1 MGYRRPRRAQ
11 TVAPMSQSLRVLV
24 LHPAPAGFFLFPRL
38 FTNTRRAMTLIQ
50 RGAATNRGPSIKHRV
65 QARFDAVA
73 RRPRTRQPDDPAI
86 RGRVRP
92 HFGAVEAL
100 PLATR
105 RVASVDALRG
115 FTMFWIIGAD
125 GATKA
130 LAEMLS
136 GKGTI
141 LSTAGKIIGEQFEH
155 AEWEGLRFYDLI
167 FPLFIFVTGVAIVF
181 SLTRL
186 VEPESKSTAHWR
198 VLRRSLLLFALGV
211 VYGGVSESW
220 SDIRLL
226 GVLNRIALCYLFTS
240 LLFLNLRLPG
250 LIVAI
255 VAILAGYWALMTF
268 VPVSGIG
275 VGSYVKDANLAN
287 WIDAQYLPGRK
298 WNGAWDPEG
307 LLSTLPAIGTC
318 LLGVF
323 AGLLLKEPILQ
334 PHQKTLWLI
343 GAGRDDRARSALGA
357 AVPDR
362 QEHLDVL
369 VRARVRRIE
378 RAAAR
383 RVSSSHRC
391 VGAEELGHDL
401 HLDWGKRDHALPH
414 QRHRGLQA
422 ARNAA
427 GWRRRGQLC
436 GQPSDARLGEL
447 SRPCRGAAASGG
459 NGRLPIPPQDLSA
472 RVTCA
477 GSCLIVSVP
486 DAPPDPSWTV
496 RRKPFPD

>member
-1 MGYRRPRRAQ
+1 
-11 TVAPMSQSLRVLV
+11 
-24 LHPAPAGFFLFPRL
+24 
-38 FTNTRRAMTLIQ
+38 MTLIQ

-141 LSTAGKIIGEQFEH
+141 LSTAGNIIGGQFQH
-155 AEWEGLRFYDLI
+155 AEWEGLRFYDLV

-186 VEPESKSTAHWR
+186 IEPESKSTAHWR
-198 VLRRSLLLFALGV
+198 VLRRSLLLFALGLF
-211 VYGGVSESW
+211 YGGVSESW

-323 AGLLLKEPILQ
+323 AGLLLKEPSLQ

-343 GAGRDDRARSALGA
+343 GAGAAMIALGVLWGLQFPIVKNIWTSSYVLVCGGLSALLLGVFHQVIDAWGRTGWATIFIWIGA
-357 AVPDR
+357 SAITLYLINGIVGFKPLATRLVGGDVGSFVDSHLTPGSGSFLAHAVGLLLAVALAGFLYR
-362 QEHLDVL
+362 RNIFL
-369 VRARVRRIE
+369 RV
-378 RAAAR
+378 
-383 RVSSSHRC
+383 
-391 VGAEELGHDL
+391 
-401 HLDWGKRDHALPH
+401 
-414 QRHRGLQA
+414 
-422 ARNAA
+422 
-427 GWRRRGQLC
+427 
-436 GQPSDARLGEL
+436 
-447 SRPCRGAAASGG
+447 
-459 NGRLPIPPQDLSA
+459 
-472 RVTCA
+472 
-477 GSCLIVSVP
+477 
-486 DAPPDPSWTV
+486 
-496 RRKPFPD
+496 

>member
-1 MGYRRPRRAQ
+1 M
-11 TVAPMSQSLRVLV
+11 APIDPKLDLLRIDID
-24 LHPAPAGFFLFPRL
+24 PK
-38 FTNTRRAMTLIQ
+38 TRSGDKQ
-50 RGAATNRGPSIKHRV
+50 GGPSIKHRI
-65 QARFDAVA
+65 QARFDVVA
-73 RRPRTRQPDDPAI
+73 RRPRPRQPDDPAI
-86 RGRVRP
+86 RRREQP

-100 PLATR
+100 PLPAPR

-125 GATKA
+125 GAAKA

-141 LSTAGKIIGEQFEH
+141 PSTAGNIIGGQFEH

-186 VEPESKSTAHWR
+186 VEQESKFTAHWR
-198 VLRRSLLLFALGV
+198 VLRRSLLLFALGL
-211 VYGGVSESW
+211 VYYGSVSESW
-220 SDIRLL
+220 PDIRLL

-250 LIVAI
+250 LIVVF

-275 VGSYVKDANLAN
+275 VGSYAKDANLAN

-323 AGLLLKEPILQ
+323 AGLLLKEPSLQ

-343 GAGRDDRARSALGA
+343 GTGAAMIALGVLWGLQFPIVKNIWTSSYVLVCGGLSALLLGVFHQVIDA
-357 AVPDR
+357 W
-362 QEHLDVL
+362 E
-369 VRARVRRIE
+369 RRSWATIFIW
-378 RAAAR
+378 
-383 RVSSSHRC
+383 
-391 VGAEELGHDL
+391 VGASAITLYLINGIVGFKPL
-401 HLDWGKRDHALPH
+401 AT
-414 QRHRGLQA
+414 
-422 ARNAA
+422 
-427 GWRRRGQLC
+427 QLI
-436 GQPSDARLGEL
+436 
-447 SRPCRGAAASGG
+447 GG
-459 NGRLPIPPQDLSA
+459 DVDSFVDSNLTPG
-472 RVTCA
+472 A
-477 GSCLIVSVP
+477 GSFLAHAVGLLLAV
-486 DAPPDPSWTV
+486 ALAGFLY
-496 RRKPFPD
+496 RRKIFLRV

>member
-1 MGYRRPRRAQ
+1 
-11 TVAPMSQSLRVLV
+11 
-24 LHPAPAGFFLFPRL
+24 
-38 FTNTRRAMTLIQ
+38 MTLIQ
-50 RGAATNRGPSIKHRV
+50 RGATTNRGPSIKHRV

-100 PLATR
+100 PPATR

-240 LLFLNLRLPG
+240 LLFLNLRLPR

-287 WIDAQYLPGRK
+287 WIDTQYLPGRK

-343 GAGRDDRARSALGA
+343 GAGAAMIALGVLWGLQFPIVKNIWTSSYVLVCGGLSALLLGVFHQVIDAWGRTGWATIFIWIGA
-357 AVPDR
+357 SAITLYLINGIVGFKPLATRLVGGDVGSFVDSHLTPGSGSFLAHAVGLLLAVALAGFLYR
-362 QEHLDVL
+362 RNIFL
-369 VRARVRRIE
+369 RV
-378 RAAAR
+378 
-383 RVSSSHRC
+383 
-391 VGAEELGHDL
+391 
-401 HLDWGKRDHALPH
+401 
-414 QRHRGLQA
+414 
-422 ARNAA
+422 
-427 GWRRRGQLC
+427 
-436 GQPSDARLGEL
+436 
-447 SRPCRGAAASGG
+447 
-459 NGRLPIPPQDLSA
+459 
-472 RVTCA
+472 
-477 GSCLIVSVP
+477 
-486 DAPPDPSWTV
+486 
-496 RRKPFPD
+496 

>member
-1 MGYRRPRRAQ
+1 
-11 TVAPMSQSLRVLV
+11 
-24 LHPAPAGFFLFPRL
+24 
-38 FTNTRRAMTLIQ
+38 MTLIQ

-125 GATKA
+125 GAAKA

-141 LSTAGKIIGEQFEH
+141 PSTAGNIIGGQFEH

-275 VGSYVKDANLAN
+275 VGSYAKDANLAN

-323 AGLLLKEPILQ
+323 AGLLLKEPSLQ

-343 GAGRDDRARSALGA
+343 GAGAAMIALGVLWGLQFPIVKNIWTSSYVLVCGGLSALLLGVFHQVIDAWERRSWATIFIWIGA
-357 AVPDR
+357 SAITLYLINGIVNFKPLATRLVGGDVGSFVDSHLTPGSGSFLAHAVGLLLAVALAGFLYR
-362 QEHLDVL
+362 RNIFL
-369 VRARVRRIE
+369 RV
-378 RAAAR
+378 
-383 RVSSSHRC
+383 
-391 VGAEELGHDL
+391 
-401 HLDWGKRDHALPH
+401 
-414 QRHRGLQA
+414 
-422 ARNAA
+422 
-427 GWRRRGQLC
+427 
-436 GQPSDARLGEL
+436 
-447 SRPCRGAAASGG
+447 
-459 NGRLPIPPQDLSA
+459 
-472 RVTCA
+472 
-477 GSCLIVSVP
+477 
-486 DAPPDPSWTV
+486 
-496 RRKPFPD
+496 

>member
-1 MGYRRPRRAQ
+1 MSAAFRLDPAREQSISGGEELDEERRQ
-11 TVAPMSQSLRVLV
+11 T
-24 LHPAPAGFFLFPRL
+24 G
-38 FTNTRRAMTLIQ
+38 
-50 RGAATNRGPSIKHRV
+50 GPSIKHRI
-65 QARFDAVA
+65 QARFDVVA
-73 RRPRTRQPDDPAI
+73 RRPRPRQPDDPAI
-86 RGRVRP
+86 RRREQQ

-100 PLATR
+100 PLPAPR

-125 GATKA
+125 GAAKA

-141 LSTAGKIIGEQFEH
+141 ASTAGNIIGGQFEH

-186 VEPESKSTAHWR
+186 VEQESKFTAHWR
-198 VLRRSLLLFALGV
+198 VLRRSLLLFALGL
-211 VYGGVSESW
+211 VYYGSVSESW
-220 SDIRLL
+220 PDIRLL

-250 LIVAI
+250 LIVVF

-268 VPVSGIG
+268 VPVSGIE
-275 VGSYVKDANLAN
+275 VGSYAKDANLAN

-323 AGLLLKEPILQ
+323 AGLLLKEPSLQ

-343 GAGRDDRARSALGA
+343 GAGAAMIALGVLWGLQFPIVKNIWTSSYVLVCGGLSALLLGVFHQVIDAWERRSWATIFIWIGA
-357 AVPDR
+357 SAITLYLINGIVGFKPLATQLIGGDVGSFVDS
-362 QEHLDVL
+362 HLTP
-369 VRARVRRIE
+369 
-378 RAAAR
+378 
-383 RVSSSHRC
+383 
-391 VGAEELGHDL
+391 G
-401 HLDWGKRDHALPH
+401 
-414 QRHRGLQA
+414 
-422 ARNAA
+422 
-427 GWRRRGQLC
+427 
-436 GQPSDARLGEL
+436 
-447 SRPCRGAAASGG
+447 
-459 NGRLPIPPQDLSA
+459 
-472 RVTCA
+472 A
-477 GSCLIVSVP
+477 GSFLAHAVGLLLAV
-486 DAPPDPSWTV
+486 ALAGFLY
-496 RRKPFPD
+496 RRKIFLRV